1 MIHINLNFK
10 MRREYNIL
18 GIFFN
23 PNISRTCLLLR
34 YYLHLY
40 GVTKS
45 PFWSFFITSYR
56 KIQTN
61 FLANSMILVLCFNW
75 QNRCLIS
82 FKANL
87 PWGESLPSNFMGV
100 CNKVS
105 CQVVQWISCYLW
117 HWVNET
123 RRCTHQCP
131 AGSSLYT
138 LPLTQMDKTEAVCC
152 KAVVGAAFCV

>member
-18 GIFFN
+18 GNFFLIPTFPPKN
-23 PNISRTCLLLR
+23 FVFFLR

-40 GVTKS
+40 GVGRKVHL
-45 PFWSFFITSYR
+45 SFFITSYR

-61 FLANSMILVLCFNW
+61 FLANPILLVLCFNW

-105 CQVVQWISCYLW
+105 CQVESSESQKACGTESMKPEDVPTNVQL
-117 HWVNET
+117 
-123 RRCTHQCP
+123 
-131 AGSSLYT
+131 ALAYT
-138 LPLTQMDKTEAVCC
+138 LFLWPKWIRWGCSGY
-152 KAVVGAAFCV
+152 KAVVG